1 MARGYSSASSEA
13 NKTPREIWMEN
24 PNDKGARA
32 VQARR
37 DYPNEEARNAAFASA
52 KADTQAIIKTTL
64 DAVKEFKA
72 DKSDK
77 AWVKA
82 YKIALAL
89 DQWESSGKYQNPL
102 YSVDTRNALGL
113 ASRNFGRASR
123 LMEILQQGEKAISK
137 ENDAIVESLEQ
148 YTDKTMAREVKARLK
163 EAESYLKK
171 AVKALENE

>member
-1 MARGYSSASSEA
+1 
-13 NKTPREIWMEN
+13 MES
-24 PNDKGARA
+24 PADKNQRA

-64 DAVKEFKA
+64 DALKEFKA

-82 YKIALAL
+82 YKIGLAL
-89 DQWESSGKYQNPL
+89 DKWENSGKYKNPV
-102 YSVDTRNALGL
+102 YSTDARNALGL

-123 LMEILQQGEKAISK
+123 LMEILQQGEKAIGK

>member
-1 MARGYSSASSEA
+1 
-13 NKTPREIWMEN
+13 MES
-24 PNDKGARA
+24 PADKNQRA

-64 DAVKEFKA
+64 DALKEFKA

-82 YKIALAL
+82 YKIGLAL
-89 DQWESSGKYQNPL
+89 DKWENSGKYKNPV
-102 YSVDTRNALGL
+102 YSSDARTALQL

-123 LMEILQQGEKAISK
+123 MMDILQQGKAAIER
-137 ENDAIVESLEQ
+137 ENDANVESLEV
-148 YTDKTMAREVKARLK
+148 YTEKSMAKEVKTRLK
-163 EAESYLKK
+163 EAENYLEK
-171 AVKALENE
+171 AIKALERE